1 MSKSAIPV
9 TSVRF
14 GNRKVS
20 YLIGFGAG
28 YLAAFVTYGIFR
40 RISK

>member
-1 MSKSAIPV
+1 MDPHLI
-9 TSVRF
+9 
-14 GNRKVS
+14 S

>member
-1 MSKSAIPV
+1 MDPHLL
-9 TSVRF
+9 
-14 GNRKVS
+14 S

-28 YLAAFVTYGIFR
+28 YLAAFVTHVIFR